1 MAVDSNANDE
11 LLQLKKRARRRLV
24 GAVALMLVSLIVLS
38 VVMGTRPAPVDK
50 PEPIAIDGLGANAVA
65 PETNA
70 FAKPTVT
77 EVAAS
82 ETVAS
87 AAAETHQAVK
97 PSKSLEEHAA
107 PVVKKP
113 EETVKPKSAEPKIAE
128 SKPTP
133 AAKAKPKNIESK
145 KPVEE
150 DKPKAKKPVER
161 TPVEKESKPAELGKQ
176 YSASVAALSDPAKAA
191 ELQRKLSAQGLK
203 SYTEKID
210 VGGKTLTRVKVGPY
224 NNAADLSKARAKLA
238 SMGL

>member
-50 PEPIAIDGLGANAVA
+50 PEPIAIDGLGAKAA
-65 PETNA
+65 LPETNA
-70 FAKPTVT
+70 FAKPAEAEVSASESVASVAVERHETVKANTLVT
-77 EVAAS
+77 ES
-82 ETVAS
+82 S
-87 AAAETHQAVK
+87 
-97 PSKSLEEHAA
+97 A
-107 PVVKKP
+107 PVAKKSV
-113 EETVKPKSAEPKIAE
+113 ETPKPKSAEPKQIQVA
-128 SKPTP
+128 KP
-133 AAKAKPKNIESK
+133 KPKNIEPK
-145 KPVEE
+145 KHAEE
-150 DKPKAKKPVER
+150 DKPKAKKSVER
-161 TPVEKESKPAELGKQ
+161 TPVEKESKPTATESGKQ
-176 YSASVAALSDPAKAA
+176 YSASVAALSDPAKAS

-203 SYTEKID
+203 SYTEKVD

>member
-50 PEPIAIDGLGANAVA
+50 PEPIAIDGLGAKATA

-77 EVAAS
+77 EATAS
-82 ETVAS
+82 DSVAS
-87 AAAETHQAVK
+87 IAVEK
-97 PSKSLEEHAA
+97 HE
-107 PVVKKP
+107 V
-113 EETVKPKSAEPKIAE
+113 VKPKKMVVESSAPVAQKSVGTPKPKPAEPKQIPVA
-128 SKPTP
+128 KP
-133 AAKAKPKNIESK
+133 KPKNIEPK
-145 KPVEE
+145 KPAEE
-150 DKPKAKKPVER
+150 DKPKAKKTVER
-161 TPVEKESKPAELGKQ
+161 TPVEKESKPTATESGKQ
-176 YSASVAALSDPAKAA
+176 YSASVAALSDPAKAS

-203 SYTEKID
+203 SYTEKVD

>member
-50 PEPIAIDGLGANAVA
+50 PEPIAIDGLDAKATV

-77 EVAAS
+77 EVNAS
-82 ETVAS
+82 EAVAS
-87 AAAETHQAVK
+87 AAVEKH
-97 PSKSLEEHAA
+97 
-107 PVVKKP
+107 
-113 EETVKPKSAEPKIAE
+113 ETVKPKTLVVESSAPVAQKSLVTPKPKPAEPKPIPVA
-128 SKPTP
+128 KP
-133 AAKAKPKNIESK
+133 KPKNIEPK
-145 KPVEE
+145 KPAEE
-150 DKPKAKKPVER
+150 DKPKAKKSVER
-161 TPVEKESKPAELGKQ
+161 TPAEKEPKPTEPSKQ
-176 YSASVAALSDPAKAA
+176 FSASVAALSDPAKAS
-191 ELQRKLSAQGLK
+191 ELQRKLSTQGLK
-203 SYTEKID
+203 SYTEKVD

-238 SMGL
+238 AMGL